1 MNAKV
6 GNMQGLK
13 PWTLMRRN
21 LGLMLSMGIGAV
33 TLAALAGCAG
43 IPTDQQITDQFDL
56 RITRQSMYRDLA
68 LASCA
73 RSSNPAPCKDQVE
86 SKYRELLDVLNRAE
100 NAARDGQW
108 NEAKELRE
116 QWDQLLR
123 DFLKSFGL
131 PSIKDFFQSGFI
143 TTDISLVPQHVEPMR
158 GASGGQGG
166 TTSTGSG
173 GVHYEPPCIY
183 ETINVSGTV
192 ETDSGDTTFSTWVS
206 GSMEVC
212 WDTLAEPGSLR
223 GQLVSGELGLWHTYP
238 PVVLTLDTTTVR
250 TIEAFETGGG
260 RIQAWFNI
268 SIPSTPWAAIMSD
281 RIFLDLPLSY
291 SAEAGF
297 SLSLSLSLSR

>member
-1 MNAKV
+1 
-6 GNMQGLK
+6 
-13 PWTLMRRN
+13 
-21 LGLMLSMGIGAV
+21 
-33 TLAALAGCAG
+33 
-43 IPTDQQITDQFDL
+43 
-56 RITRQSMYRDLA
+56 MYRDLA

-100 NAARDGQW
+100 NTARDGQW

-238 PVVLTLDTTTVR
+238 PVVLTLDTTAVR

-297 SLSLSLSLSR
+297 SLSLSLSMKLRSIPWSPGIGPPSLTSIRTESTITRLTMQPS